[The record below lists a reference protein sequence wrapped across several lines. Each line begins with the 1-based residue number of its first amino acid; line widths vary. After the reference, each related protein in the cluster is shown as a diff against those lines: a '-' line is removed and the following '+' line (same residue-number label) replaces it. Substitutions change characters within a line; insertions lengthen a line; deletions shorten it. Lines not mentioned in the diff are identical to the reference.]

1 MDAAILRALEHIRCP
16 FLDVFFGI
24 FTALGEELIIAAV
37 IAAVYVCIDKR
48 TGEQALLTVMTAS
61 CLTAGVKSAVRRLRP
76 YAAGVVTRVDIDAP
90 LVSTTDLDADMSFPS
105 GHATAT
111 GGFFTSLAL
120 RFRRPLSIAL
130 CAAFTLLV
138 MLSRLYFGVHYPTD
152 VLTGLLIGAGCAFL
166 WQLVYSKWYGARLY
180 IYLGVALCTLPFL
193 FFERTGTESMFEIS
207 ALTLATAAGLL
218 VEDKFIR
225 FEDAKKWLHRL
236 LRPALT
242 VAVAAVPFLPLHFL
256 LPEGNWY
263 TFLTLFAALF
273 AALTAAPWLFKKL
286 KI

>member
-1 MDAAILRALEHIRCP
+1 
-16 FLDVFFGI
+16 
-24 FTALGEELIIAAV
+24 
-37 IAAVYVCIDKR
+37 
-48 TGEQALLTVMTAS
+48 
-61 CLTAGVKSAVRRLRP
+61 
-76 YAAGVVTRVDIDAP
+76 
-90 LVSTTDLDADMSFPS
+90 
-105 GHATAT
+105 
-111 GGFFTSLAL
+111 
-120 RFRRPLSIAL
+120 
-130 CAAFTLLV
+130 
-138 MLSRLYFGVHYPTD
+138 
-152 VLTGLLIGAGCAFL
+152 
-166 WQLVYSKWYGARLY
+166 
-180 IYLGVALCTLPFL
+180 
-193 FFERTGTESMFEIS
+193 MFEIS